1 MPLNDHAVRSALP
14 TEKAVRLYDTGG
26 LYLEVAPSGGK
37 WWRFKYRYADKEKRL
52 SLGTYPDTS
61 LKAARERRDE
71 ARRLV
76 AAGVDPSHARQVE
89 KIRVLREAE
98 NRFEAVARAWVEHQQ
113 AAWTAQTKARVLDS
127 LVADMFKP
135 IGKMPI
141 ADIKARHVATAV
153 KAIEA
158 RGASDTA
165 GRVLQRVRAVF
176 RYAVVHEYIE
186 SNPIQDLLRSE
197 LLKPRPVTHR
207 AALPQKELTEYLAK
221 LAAYDGHPTTL
232 YALRLLM
239 LTAVRPGELRGA
251 RWVEFDLPAAQW
263 RIPAERMK
271 MRAEHLVP
279 LSRQALAVLATMREF
294 SGSDPLVFPSP
305 YYPGKPISENTLN
318 SALARMGYKG
328 IATAHGFRALFS
340 TVANEFGHTP
350 DVIERQLAHVERNAV
365 RAAYHRSSY
374 LKDRVALMQW
384 WADYIDQQKADSK
397 RAPDAPGDGL
407 ADHAEPLIGQGIQ
420 P

>member
-1 MPLNDHAVRSALP
+1 MPLTDTAIRNAKPAAKAL
-14 TEKAVRLYDTGG
+14 RLFDSGG
-26 LYLEVAPSGGK
+26 LYLEVAPGGGK
-37 WWRFKYRYADKEKRL
+37 WWRLKYRHGGKEKRL

-61 LKAARERRDE
+61 LKSARDRRDQ
-71 ARRLV
+71 ARTQL
-76 AAGVDPSHARQVE
+76 AEGIDPSQARQAE
-89 KIRVLREAE
+89 KERAFKEAE
-98 NRFEAVARAWVEHQQ
+98 HHFEAVARAWVEHQQ
-113 AAWTAQTKARVLDS
+113 GAWTTETKDRVLDS
-127 LVADMFKP
+127 LVADIFKP
-135 IGKMPI
+135 IGAMPV
-141 ADIKARHVATAV
+141 ASIKARHVAAAV

-176 RYAVVHEYIE
+176 RFAVVHEYIE
-186 SNPIQDLLRSE
+186 TNPIQDLQRSE

-207 AALPQKELTEYLAK
+207 AALPEQELPTFLAK
-221 LAAYDGHPTTL
+221 LAVYDGHPTTL
-232 YALRLLM
+232 HALQLLM

-251 RWVEFDLPAAQW
+251 RWAEFDLKAAQW

-279 LSRQALAVLATMREF
+279 LSRQALEVLAATRPF
-294 SGSDPLVFPSP
+294 SANDALVFPSP

-328 IATAHGFRALFS
+328 MATAHGFRALFS
-340 TVANEFGHTP
+340 TVANERGHSP

-374 LKDRVALMQW
+374 MKDRAALLQW
-384 WADYIDQQKADSK
+384 WADHVDGCRPSLQTAEAKA
-397 RAPDAPGDGL
+397 AAGEQPADAALP
-407 ADHAEPLIGQGIQ
+407 A
-420 P
+420 